1 MPKALV
7 CQVDPIISIR
17 LKEEMK
23 QHGWSVDACDGL
35 LEMLRM
41 VESRE
46 YDFIILSLS
55 LRNSEIHTRLGAI
68 KALNKNPKILLNLSV
83 SEDVMPSSLIFEYP
97 VIKGEL
103 TTQKVLHAAEN
114 VS

>member
-7 CQVDPIISIR
+7 CQVDPTISIR
-17 LKEEMK
+17 LKQEMK

-46 YDFIILSLS
+46 YDFVILNLS
-55 LRNSEIHTRLGAI
+55 LRNAEIYTRLGAI
-68 KALNKNPKILLNLSV
+68 KALNKSPKILLNLSV
-83 SEDVMPSSLIFEYP
+83 SEDVIPSSLVFEYP

-103 TTQKVLHAAEN
+103 TTQKLLHATQS
-114 VS
+114 VF